1 MFYINNMTQMSCNFK
16 EQSKI
21 RIKGR
26 IPLCVGGGTQDGT
39 PSHLPPPQDADSPP
53 KQADLGKV
61 AISPRGGWSLKSLKV
76 AKRGHV
82 TIVDLGVKVTIFPP
96 IP

>member
-26 IPLCVGGGTQDGT
+26 IPLCGGGGTQDGN
-39 PSHLPPPQDADSPP
+39 PSHQQNDHM
-53 KQADLGKV
+53 K
-61 AISPRGGWSLKSLKV
+61 
-76 AKRGHV
+76 
-82 TIVDLGVKVTIFPP
+82 
-96 IP
+96 